1 MNILNIAKIGGVSET
16 VVFTKFNLYVYRI
29 DKMFKYLIYTGF
41 KFSLL
46 TTYILRS
53 A

>member
-1 MNILNIAKIGGVSET
+1 MNIQNIAKIGGVSET
-16 VVFTKFNLYVYRI
+16 AVFTKFNMYVYRT
-29 DKMFKYLIYTGF
+29 DKMTKYLLYTGF
-41 KFSLL
+41 KFL